1 MTILINEPVTHSKF
15 STGDTEID
23 KLFYPKIEN
32 ILILIYK
39 LNEQCDF
46 HVHVGKVRLVKHVRL
61 HRSSWRKYLEI

>member
-32 ILILIYK
+32 ILILI
-39 LNEQCDF
+39 
-46 HVHVGKVRLVKHVRL
+46 
-61 HRSSWRKYLEI
+61 